1 MIADWGNQ
9 NQYIVIDV
17 VFDSNPKT
25 QTFKTEQ
32 GEIVSIAD
40 YFART
45 YGKKIKLLDQPLF
58 LVKIA

>member
-1 MIADWGNQ
+1 
-9 NQYIVIDV
+9 VIDV

-40 YFART
+40 YFAKT
-45 YGKKIKLLDQPLF
+45 YGKKITVLAQPLF